1 MSRLGLFARIG
12 LIVAAALFAIQLV
25 AILAYFAVQ
34 RIPPDEAQP
43 RLALRLAAL
52 VQLLDQIPPAA
63 RPLALTATAGNGW
76 TASIVPQPPAGL
88 SEREGLVRLL
98 RTTIDLHLRQF
109 GTNGRSVQIM
119 QDDEGQ
125 GDAAKGLLIY
135 IELASGEYLAVRAND
150 RVTIRV
156 LGAPV
161 GFLSGLLGI
170 LVAGAALLAV
180 ARETKP
186 LSLLARE
193 LDKLGTRSRPIL
205 IPERGAT
212 EVRTLIRAVNAMQE
226 RIAALIGNRTLV
238 LGALSHDLR
247 THLTRLRLRIELL
260 PAGKERERAIAD
272 VEGMLALFEDTLDFA
287 QMSFGESGAG
297 TDLGE
302 LLERRVVERGDGGAI
317 HLHDM
322 ETLPR
327 LAVND
332 TAMARLVDNLIE
344 NALRYGGEAS
354 LSASHDDG
362 WVVLRVEDRGPG
374 IPPEERDRVFEPFV
388 RLDPSRN
395 RESGGT
401 GLGLTIVKQVV
412 DTHGGQIT
420 LADREGGGLSV
431 TVRLPVLAAH

>member
-1 MSRLGLFARIG
+1 
-12 LIVAAALFAIQLV
+12 
-25 AILAYFAVQ
+25 
-34 RIPPDEAQP
+34 
-43 RLALRLAAL
+43 
-52 VQLLDQIPPAA
+52 
-63 RPLALTATAGNGW
+63 
-76 TASIVPQPPAGL
+76 
-88 SEREGLVRLL
+88 
-98 RTTIDLHLRQF
+98 
-109 GTNGRSVQIM
+109 
-119 QDDEGQ
+119 
-125 GDAAKGLLIY
+125 
-135 IELASGEYLAVRAND
+135 
-150 RVTIRV
+150 
-156 LGAPV
+156 
-161 GFLSGLLGI
+161 SGLLGI

-272 VEGMLALFEDTLDFA
+272 VEGMFALFEDTLDFA

-327 LAVND
+327 LAVNE

-354 LSASHDDG
+354 LSASHDEG